1 MLFSNPAFLWGLQ
14 AVLIPV
20 AVHLFNFR
28 RYRKEY
34 FSNVE
39 QLVELQ
45 TESRRQNNLRQWLV
59 LAARVLAIVFLVL
72 AFARPVLRSSGAHAG
87 EMSGAVVSLYVE
99 NSFSMESADRDGSRL
114 ETAKQKAREV
124 ADAYDPGTRFQLL
137 TNSMDGGE
145 MRWLN
150 RDELTEALEA
160 VKVAP
165 GSRLMSEVAARQ
177 ADFMRNNAHNGKA
190 AHHAYLISDFQET
203 VTDIDA
209 LPADSTVLFTLV
221 PLSGVEADNL
231 YIDTVQLDAPAY
243 FTGGSVNVGVTLRNS
258 GSRAAEK
265 VPVKLYIDNKERA
278 LTTLDLAEN
287 TSGTATL
294 RFSIE
299 RAGWVDGRVEIEDYP
314 VTFDDSYHFTLLA
327 GEPVGMAEVDGAE
340 ANTYLKKLFDA
351 DEAVNYHSMSHLPPT
366 VEEYS
371 FIVFNEVKSLTSGEM
386 QQLTEWVSEGG
397 SLLVVPPADGAE
409 GLNPLLTAL
418 QAPALSR
425 WVKRPVRAS
434 QIDYGSSLYRGVFS
448 GRNDEMEMPTVQGH
462 FSLESQTAV
471 KQSIIGLADGGELL
485 TLTPWKEG
493 KVYLFTTP
501 LTADWTDLVSQALFV
516 PTLYNMA
523 LYSRPLPPASHTLG
537 DGEPIVLQGSYD
549 LERDLPELTDGEDLR
564 LIPDLRRVG
573 NRQVMV
579 PHGELT
585 SAGLYRLADEHLAF
599 NYDRRE
605 SEMTFLS
612 REELSQRL
620 KGRPEYTLV
629 RNSQKPLGEE
639 LRQRDGGRQ
648 LWRLCVL
655 LALAALAA
663 ETALLKLKVR
673 K

>member
-1 MLFSNPAFLWGLQ
+1 MIFANPIFLWGLL
-14 AVLIPV
+14 ALLIPI

-28 RYRKEY
+28 RSRKVY

-39 QLVELQ
+39 RLMEVKSEKRRVKEL
-45 TESRRQNNLRQWLV
+45 RRWLV
-59 LAARVLAIVFLVL
+59 LLMRCLAIAALVL
-72 AFARPVLRSSGAHAG
+72 AFAQPTLPGSEQLQSGTT
-87 EMSGAVVSLYVE
+87 VVSVYVD
-99 NSFSMESADRDGSRL
+99 NSFSMENSGSNGSQL

-209 LPADSTVLFTLV
+209 LPADSTMLFTLV

-327 GEPVGMAEVDGAE
+327 GEPVGMAEVDGAG

-371 FIVFNEVKSLTSGEM
+371 FIVLNEVKSLTSGEM

-425 WVKRPVRAS
+425 WMKRPVRAS

-471 KQSIIGLADGGELL
+471 KQSIIGMADGGELL

-585 SAGLYRLADEHLAF
+585 TAGIYRLADEHIAF

-605 SEMTFLS
+605 SEMQFLT
-612 REELSQRL
+612 REELSQAL

-629 RNSQKPLGEE
+629 RNSRKPLAEE
-639 LRQRDGGRQ
+639 LRRRDGGRQ

-655 LALAALAA
+655 LTLMVLAA
-663 ETALLKLKVR
+663 ETALLKFKGE